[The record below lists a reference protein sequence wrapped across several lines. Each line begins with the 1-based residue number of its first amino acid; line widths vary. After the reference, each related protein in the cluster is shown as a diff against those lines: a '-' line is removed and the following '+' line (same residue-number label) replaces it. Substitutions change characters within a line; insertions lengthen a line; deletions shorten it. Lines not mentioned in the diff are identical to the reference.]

1 MIKRKEKIY
10 NIRNFEK
17 KIKNIKQPSQEL
29 NEVLNNLEFG
39 RLGGYKL
46 NGKQKARL
54 KDLLEDVEDLS
65 KFFDNFTNVINNL
78 SIINDKLKNEREE
91 NKKLKTENLDLIRE
105 INGKNNDL
113 DKVIKDN
120 YCLRKELK
128 D

>member
-39 RLGGYKL
+39 RLWGYKL

-54 KDLLEDVEDLS
+54 KDLLKDVEDLS
-65 KFFDNFTNVINNL
+65 KYFDNFTNVINNL

-113 DKVIKDN
+113 DKIIKDN

>member
-65 KFFDNFTNVINNL
+65 KYFDNFTNVINNL